1 MSASSWSQK
10 TSQASGEES
19 FSDLTA
25 SSDEMDAQ
33 QMLEHPVSESRVAQI
48 KAKSRVKNIVAVSA
62 YSSLALSQQHL
73 KVGIKA
79 TKLNWSNS
87 LTKDITLQLSN
98 DHQYFQYYKP
108 AESKTFWDKVRG
120 FSKINLAEIAEI
132 SYGAVTSTF
141 ANH

>member
-1 MSASSWSQK
+1 
-10 TSQASGEES
+10 
-19 FSDLTA
+19 
-25 SSDEMDAQ
+25 
-33 QMLEHPVSESRVAQI
+33 MLEHPVSESRVAQI

-62 YSSLALSQQHL
+62 YSSLALSQKHL

-108 AESKTFWDKVRG
+108 AESKTFWDKFRG